1 MDVLDFFDEM
11 PYTENRTLSGGEKP
25 MKTNFTVLIE
35 QGEDG
40 AYIATVPAIKS
51 CYTQADTIPELLE
64 KIKEVIELC
73 LEVERDIPF
82 SNKFIG
88 VQQMEIAI

>member
-1 MDVLDFFDEM
+1 
-11 PYTENRTLSGGEKP
+11 
-25 MKTNFTVLIE
+25 MKLTYIVIIE

-40 AYIATVPAIKS
+40 TYIATVPALKS

-64 KIKEVIELC
+64 KAKEVIELC
-73 LEVERDIPF
+73 LEVEKDVPP

-88 VQQMEIAI
+88 IQQMEIAL